1 MFMVARMAIHSLKA
15 CFNLIKRLN
24 RPKVLSHIAVMDPNN
39 SDNDLDSLKNSLS
52 RNPIT
57 ARVFLFSLSVLFV
70 VLLVATNSFFTSKY
84 LNDIK
89 QEGEIRLT
97 QNERNIVSELQKNSV
112 IPQFLVRDQSIWNAL
127 LSNNFSSL
135 PQMFSEFI
143 NEISIESITLMDR
156 TGQIVAV
163 AGKEN
168 LNVNS
173 SNKIIFNTAISTND
187 TVMNIIEK
195 NENEFG
201 FFYSRK
207 IENDQRVLGVLSI
220 EVDLK
225 KFETSW
231 KSARDRI
238 FISNSEGK
246 IVLATEPTWK
256 GLSDDLAWKNQ
267 NSKNIIKRGYSV
279 AKGWVDS
286 NESDQYFNDSSFVR
300 FNKNIPILNWKISSF
315 ENYSGVRERVNT
327 ILALEILIFLLLLVL
342 SLYSLNRKKILRL
355 NLFEEETIK
364 LRELNKKLETE
375 MEQRKRVEKNLLAVE
390 QTLEQHSKLAA
401 LGEMSAAISHE
412 LNQPLAA
419 MKTYLAGASLLLKRN
434 RPQETVAALMRIDG
448 LIHRMGEIT
457 KQLKSFARKNTESF
471 VPLNFN
477 DAILEAMSIMEPQLK
492 QSGIKIDTNIPS
504 EPVLIVGDQQR
515 LEQVIINLIRNAI
528 DALDDT
534 ELPSITISLYKNNSV
549 RFSIRDNGKGI
560 NNLEKLFEPFQTSK
574 DPGNGLGLGLAISS
588 NIISELGGSLS
599 GENLTPTGAEFTIKL
614 PLFDPSRVN
623 VVEENQTKMRETL

>member
-1 MFMVARMAIHSLKA
+1 
-15 CFNLIKRLN
+15 
-24 RPKVLSHIAVMDPNN
+24 MDPIN
-39 SDNDLDSLKNSLS
+39 SDNDLDSLENSLS

-97 QNERNIVSELQKNSV
+97 QNERNIVNELQKNSV

-195 NENEFG
+195 DENEFG

-225 KFETSW
+225 KFENSW
-231 KSARDRI
+231 KSAGERI
-238 FISNSEGK
+238 FISNGEGK

-256 GLSDDLAWKNQ
+256 GLSEDLAWKNQ

-300 FNKNIPILNWKISSF
+300 FNKNIPILNWKMSSF

-560 NNLEKLFEPFQTSK
+560 NDLEKLFEPFQTSK
-574 DPGNGLGLGLAISS
+574 DPGKGLGLGLAISS

>member
-1 MFMVARMAIHSLKA
+1 
-15 CFNLIKRLN
+15 
-24 RPKVLSHIAVMDPNN
+24 MDPIN
-39 SDNDLDSLKNSLS
+39 SDNDLDSLENSLS

-97 QNERNIVSELQKNSV
+97 QNERNIVNELQKNSV

-225 KFETSW
+225 KFENSW
-231 KSARDRI
+231 KSAGDRI
-238 FISNSEGK
+238 FISNGEGK

-560 NNLEKLFEPFQTSK
+560 NDLEKLFEPFQTSK
-574 DPGNGLGLGLAISS
+574 DPGKGLGLGLAISS

>member
-1 MFMVARMAIHSLKA
+1 MAIHSLKA

-24 RPKVLSHIAVMDPNN
+24 RPKVLSHIADMDPIN
-39 SDNDLDSLKNSLS
+39 SDNDLDSLENSLS
-52 RNPIT
+52 RNPIK

-84 LNDIK
+84 SNDIK

-97 QNERNIVSELQKNSV
+97 QNERNIVNELQKNSV

-195 NENEFG
+195 DENEFG

-225 KFETSW
+225 KFENSW
-231 KSARDRI
+231 ISAGERI
-238 FISNSEGK
+238 FISNGEGK

-492 QSGIKIDTNIPS
+492 QSGIKLDTNIPS
-504 EPVLIVGDQQR
+504 EPILIVGDQQR

-574 DPGNGLGLGLAISS
+574 DPGKGLGLGLAISS

-599 GENLTPTGAEFTIKL
+599 GENLTPKGAEFTIKL

-623 VVEENQTKMRETL
+623 VVEENQTKMPETL

>member
-1 MFMVARMAIHSLKA
+1 MAIHSLKA
-15 CFNLIKRLN
+15 CFNPIKLLN
-24 RPKVLSHIAVMDPNN
+24 RPKVLSHIAVMDPIN
-39 SDNDLDSLKNSLS
+39 SDNDLDSLENSLS

-84 LNDIK
+84 LNDIQ
-89 QEGEIRLT
+89 QEGELRLT
-97 QNERNIVSELQKNSV
+97 QNERNIVNEMQKNSV

-143 NEISIESITLMDR
+143 EEISIESITLMDR

-225 KFETSW
+225 KFENSW
-231 KSARDRI
+231 KSAGERI
-238 FISNSEGK
+238 FISNGEGK

-574 DPGNGLGLGLAISS
+574 DPGKGLGLGLAISS

>member
-1 MFMVARMAIHSLKA
+1 MAIHSLKA

-24 RPKVLSHIAVMDPNN
+24 RPKVLSHIAVMDPIN
-39 SDNDLDSLKNSLS
+39 SDNDLDSLENSLS

-135 PQMFSEFI
+135 PQMFFEFI
-143 NEISIESITLMDR
+143 DEISIESITLMDR

-195 NENEFG
+195 DENEFG

-225 KFETSW
+225 KFENSW
-231 KSARDRI
+231 KSAGERI
-238 FISNSEGK
+238 FISNGEGK

-300 FNKNIPILNWKISSF
+300 FNKNIPILNWKMSSF

-574 DPGNGLGLGLAISS
+574 DPGKGLGLGLAISS

>member
-1 MFMVARMAIHSLKA
+1 
-15 CFNLIKRLN
+15 
-24 RPKVLSHIAVMDPNN
+24 MDPIN
-39 SDNDLDSLKNSLS
+39 SDNDLDSLENSLS

-195 NENEFG
+195 DENEFG

-225 KFETSW
+225 KFENSW
-231 KSARDRI
+231 KSAGERI
-238 FISNSEGK
+238 FISNGEGK

-574 DPGNGLGLGLAISS
+574 DPGKGLGLGLAISS

>member
-1 MFMVARMAIHSLKA
+1 MVVRTAIHSLKA

-24 RPKVLSHIAVMDPNN
+24 RPKVLSHIAVMDPIN
-39 SDNDLDSLKNSLS
+39 SDNDLDSLENSLS

-97 QNERNIVSELQKNSV
+97 QNERNIVNELQKNSV

-135 PQMFSEFI
+135 PQMFFEFI
-143 NEISIESITLMDR
+143 DEISIESITLMDR

-225 KFETSW
+225 KFENSW
-231 KSARDRI
+231 KSAGERI
-238 FISNSEGK
+238 FISNGEGK

-256 GLSDDLAWKNQ
+256 GLSEDLIWKNQ
-267 NSKNIIKRGYSV
+267 NSKNILKRGYSV

-300 FNKNIPILNWKISSF
+300 FNKNIPILNWKMSSF

-560 NNLEKLFEPFQTSK
+560 NDLEKLFEPFQTSK
-574 DPGNGLGLGLAISS
+574 DPGKGLGLGLAISS

>member
-1 MFMVARMAIHSLKA
+1 MAIHSLKA

-24 RPKVLSHIAVMDPNN
+24 RPKVLSHIAVMDPIN
-39 SDNDLDSLKNSLS
+39 SDNDLDSLENSRS
-52 RNPIT
+52 RNPIR

-135 PQMFSEFI
+135 PQMFFEFI
-143 NEISIESITLMDR
+143 DEISIESITLMDR

-195 NENEFG
+195 DENEFG

-225 KFETSW
+225 KFENSW
-231 KSARDRI
+231 KSAGERI
-238 FISNSEGK
+238 FISNGEGK

-256 GLSDDLAWKNQ
+256 GLSEDLAWKNQ

-560 NNLEKLFEPFQTSK
+560 NDLEKLFEPFQTSK
-574 DPGNGLGLGLAISS
+574 DPGKGLGLGLAISS

>member
-1 MFMVARMAIHSLKA
+1 MAIHSLKA

-24 RPKVLSHIAVMDPNN
+24 SPKVLSHIAVMDPIN
-39 SDNDLDSLKNSLS
+39 SDNDLDSLENSLS

-135 PQMFSEFI
+135 PQMFFEFI
-143 NEISIESITLMDR
+143 DEISIESITLMDR

-225 KFETSW
+225 KFENSW
-231 KSARDRI
+231 KSAGDRI
-238 FISNSEGK
+238 FISNGEGK

-300 FNKNIPILNWKISSF
+300 FNKNIPILNWKMSSF
-315 ENYSGVRERVNT
+315 ENYSSVRERVNT

-574 DPGNGLGLGLAISS
+574 DPGKGLGLGLAISS

-599 GENLTPTGAEFTIKL
+599 GENLTTTGAEFTIKL

>member
-1 MFMVARMAIHSLKA
+1 MAIHSLKA

-24 RPKVLSHIAVMDPNN
+24 RPKVLSHIAVMDPIN
-39 SDNDLDSLKNSLS
+39 SDNDLDSLENSLS

-97 QNERNIVSELQKNSV
+97 QNERNIVNELQKNSV

-135 PQMFSEFI
+135 PQMFFEFI
-143 NEISIESITLMDR
+143 DEISIESITLMDR

-225 KFETSW
+225 KFENSW
-231 KSARDRI
+231 KSAGDRI
-238 FISNSEGK
+238 FISNGEGK

-300 FNKNIPILNWKISSF
+300 FNKNIPILNWKMSSF

-560 NNLEKLFEPFQTSK
+560 NDLEKLFEPFQTSK
-574 DPGNGLGLGLAISS
+574 DPGKGLGLGLAISS

>member
-1 MFMVARMAIHSLKA
+1 MAIHSLKA

-24 RPKVLSHIAVMDPNN
+24 RPKVLSHIAVMDPIN
-39 SDNDLDSLKNSLS
+39 SDNDLDSLENSLS

-97 QNERNIVSELQKNSV
+97 QNERNIVNELQKNSV

-135 PQMFSEFI
+135 PQMFFEFI
-143 NEISIESITLMDR
+143 DEISIESITLMDR

-195 NENEFG
+195 DENEFG

-225 KFETSW
+225 KFENSW
-231 KSARDRI
+231 KSAGERI
-238 FISNSEGK
+238 FISNGEGK

-300 FNKNIPILNWKISSF
+300 FNKNIPILNWKMSSF

-560 NNLEKLFEPFQTSK
+560 NDLEKLFEPFQTSK
-574 DPGNGLGLGLAISS
+574 DPGKGLGLGLAISS

>member
-1 MFMVARMAIHSLKA
+1 MAIHSLKA
-15 CFNLIKRLN
+15 CFNLIKHLN
-24 RPKVLSHIAVMDPNN
+24 RPKVLSHIAVMDPIN
-39 SDNDLDSLKNSLS
+39 SDNDLDSLENSLS

-70 VLLVATNSFFTSKY
+70 VVLVATNSFFTSKY

-97 QNERNIVSELQKNSV
+97 QNERNIVNELQKNSV

-135 PQMFSEFI
+135 PQMFLEFI
-143 NEISIESITLMDR
+143 DEISIESITLMDR

-173 SNKIIFNTAISTND
+173 SNKIIFNTVISTND

-195 NENEFG
+195 DENEFG

-225 KFETSW
+225 KFENSW
-231 KSARDRI
+231 KSAGERI
-238 FISNSEGK
+238 FISNGEGK

-256 GLSDDLAWKNQ
+256 GLSEDLAWKNQ
-267 NSKNIIKRGYSV
+267 SSKNIIKRGYSV

-300 FNKNIPILNWKISSF
+300 FNKNIPILNWKMSSF

-375 MEQRKRVEKNLLAVE
+375 IEQRKRVEKNLLAVE

-401 LGEMSAAISHE
+401 LGEM
-412 LNQPLAA
+412 
-419 MKTYLAGASLLLKRN
+419 
-434 RPQETVAALMRIDG
+434 
-448 LIHRMGEIT
+448 
-457 KQLKSFARKNTESF
+457 
-471 VPLNFN
+471 
-477 DAILEAMSIMEPQLK
+477 
-492 QSGIKIDTNIPS
+492 
-504 EPVLIVGDQQR
+504 
-515 LEQVIINLIRNAI
+515 
-528 DALDDT
+528 
-534 ELPSITISLYKNNSV
+534 
-549 RFSIRDNGKGI
+549 
-560 NNLEKLFEPFQTSK
+560 
-574 DPGNGLGLGLAISS
+574 
-588 NIISELGGSLS
+588 
-599 GENLTPTGAEFTIKL
+599 
-614 PLFDPSRVN
+614 
-623 VVEENQTKMRETL
+623 

>member
-1 MFMVARMAIHSLKA
+1 MDKQNLTEIIKKNQHSPSKFITKPKL
-15 CFNLIKRLN
+15 FLLIL
-24 RPKVLSHIAVMDPNN
+24 L
-39 SDNDLDSLKNSLS
+39 
-52 RNPIT
+52 IT
-57 ARVFLFSLSVLFV
+57 TLTVLFV
-70 VLLVATNSFFTSKY
+70 TNSFFTSRFSDIIKRQGQ
-84 LNDIK
+84 LNLIK
-89 QEGEIRLT
+89 NT
-97 QNERNIVSELQKNSV
+97 DNILNELQKNSI
-112 IPQFLVRDQSIWNAL
+112 IPQLLVYDQEITKSLISRDFSILSDRFSLFLNDVSIASISL
-127 LSNNFSSL
+127 LDKNGKLVAFS
-135 PQMFSEFI
+135 
-143 NEISIESITLMDR
+143 
-156 TGQIVAV
+156 A
-163 AGKEN
+163 KEN
-168 LNVNS
+168 FKRKVSYQHFSKNVE
-173 SNKIIFNTAISTND
+173 NTLE
-187 TVMNIIEK
+187 TVMTVFRKEN
-195 NENEFG
+195 NEFG
-201 FFYSRK
+201 FFYSRQ
-207 IENDQRVLGVLSI
+207 IEYEGEFLGMILI
-220 EVDLK
+220 EVDLQ
-225 KFETSW
+225 KFEQAWVENGETIVIT
-231 KSARDRI
+231 D
-238 FISNSEGK
+238 SEGV
-246 IVLATEPTWK
+246 IILSTEPSWK
-256 GLSDDLAWKNQ
+256 GLTEEQAFQVKT
-267 NSKNIIKRGYSV
+267 SKNTLKRAYNATAEWTNLKQLNTYPNTQAAIRSSV
-279 AKGWVDS
+279 D
-286 NESDQYFNDSSFVR
+286 
-300 FNKNIPILNWKISSF
+300 IPLLNWNISSF
-315 ENYSGVRERVNT
+315 TNYSSVREKVNT
-327 ILALEILIFLLLLVL
+327 ILAFEILILLFLIVF
-342 SLYSLNRKKILRL
+342 SLYLLNRKNIVRL
-355 NLFEEETIK
+355 NLFEEETLQLK
-364 LRELNKKLETE
+364 ELNKRLTE
-375 MEQRKRVEKNLLAVE
+375 EIKQRKRVEKNLLAVE

-574 DPGNGLGLGLAISS
+574 DPGKGLGLGLAISS

>member
-1 MFMVARMAIHSLKA
+1 MAIHSLKA

-24 RPKVLSHIAVMDPNN
+24 RPKVLSHIAVMDPIN
-39 SDNDLDSLKNSLS
+39 SDNDLDSLENSLS

-97 QNERNIVSELQKNSV
+97 QNERNIVNELQKNSV

-143 NEISIESITLMDR
+143 DEISIDSITLMDR

-195 NENEFG
+195 DENEFG

-225 KFETSW
+225 KFENSW
-231 KSARDRI
+231 KSAGELI
-238 FISNSEGK
+238 FISNGEGK

-256 GLSDDLAWKNQ
+256 GLSEDLAWKNQ

-300 FNKNIPILNWKISSF
+300 FNKNIPILNWKMSSF

-560 NNLEKLFEPFQTSK
+560 NDLEKLFEPFQTSK
-574 DPGNGLGLGLAISS
+574 DPGKGLGLGLAISS

>member
-1 MFMVARMAIHSLKA
+1 MAIHSLKA
-15 CFNLIKRLN
+15 CFNPIKLLN
-24 RPKVLSHIAVMDPNN
+24 RPKVLSHIAVMDPIN
-39 SDNDLDSLKNSLS
+39 SDNDLDSLENSLS

-225 KFETSW
+225 KFENSW
-231 KSARDRI
+231 KSAGDRI
-238 FISNSEGK
+238 FISNGEGK

-256 GLSDDLAWKNQ
+256 GLSEDLAWKNQ

-574 DPGNGLGLGLAISS
+574 DPGKGLGLGLAISS

>member
-1 MFMVARMAIHSLKA
+1 MAIHSLKA

-24 RPKVLSHIAVMDPNN
+24 RPKVLSHIAVMDPIN
-39 SDNDLDSLKNSLS
+39 SDNDLDSLENSLS

-97 QNERNIVSELQKNSV
+97 QNERNIVNELQKNSV

-127 LSNNFSSL
+127 LSNNFSLL
-135 PQMFSEFI
+135 PQMFFEFI
-143 NEISIESITLMDR
+143 DEISIESITLMDR

-195 NENEFG
+195 TENEFG

-225 KFETSW
+225 KFENSW
-231 KSARDRI
+231 KSAGDRI
-238 FISNSEGK
+238 FISNGEGK

-256 GLSDDLAWKNQ
+256 GLSEDLAWKNQ

-286 NESDQYFNDSSFVR
+286 NQSDQYFNDSSFVR

-574 DPGNGLGLGLAISS
+574 DPGKGLGLGLAISS

>member
-1 MFMVARMAIHSLKA
+1 MAIHSLKA

-24 RPKVLSHIAVMDPNN
+24 RPKVLSHIAVMDPIN
-39 SDNDLDSLKNSLS
+39 SDNDLDSLENSLS

-70 VLLVATNSFFTSKY
+70 VVLVATNSFFTSKY

-97 QNERNIVSELQKNSV
+97 QNERNIVNELQKNSV

-135 PQMFSEFI
+135 PQMFFEFI
-143 NEISIESITLMDR
+143 DEISIESITLMDR

-195 NENEFG
+195 DENEFG

-225 KFETSW
+225 KFENSW
-231 KSARDRI
+231 KSAGERI
-238 FISNSEGK
+238 FISNGEGK

-574 DPGNGLGLGLAISS
+574 DPGKGLGLGLAISS

-623 VVEENQTKMRETL
+623 VVEENQTKMRETF

>member
-1 MFMVARMAIHSLKA
+1 
-15 CFNLIKRLN
+15 
-24 RPKVLSHIAVMDPNN
+24 MDPIN
-39 SDNDLDSLKNSLS
+39 SDNDLDSLENSLS

-135 PQMFSEFI
+135 PQMFFEFI
-143 NEISIESITLMDR
+143 DEISIESITLMDR

-168 LNVNS
+168 LNVTS

-195 NENEFG
+195 DENEFG

-225 KFETSW
+225 KFENSW
-231 KSARDRI
+231 KSAGERI
-238 FISNSEGK
+238 FISNGEGK

-300 FNKNIPILNWKISSF
+300 FNKNIPILNWKMSSF

-560 NNLEKLFEPFQTSK
+560 NDLEKLFEPFQTSK
-574 DPGNGLGLGLAISS
+574 DPGKGLGLGLAISS

>member
-1 MFMVARMAIHSLKA
+1 
-15 CFNLIKRLN
+15 
-24 RPKVLSHIAVMDPNN
+24 MDPIN
-39 SDNDLDSLKNSLS
+39 SDNDLDSLENSRS

-135 PQMFSEFI
+135 PQMFFEFI
-143 NEISIESITLMDR
+143 DEISIESITLMDR

-168 LNVNS
+168 LNATS

-225 KFETSW
+225 KFENSW
-231 KSARDRI
+231 KSAGERI
-238 FISNSEGK
+238 FISNGEGK

-300 FNKNIPILNWKISSF
+300 FNKNIPILNWKMSSF

-574 DPGNGLGLGLAISS
+574 DPGKGLGLGLAISS

>member
-1 MFMVARMAIHSLKA
+1 MAIHSLKA

-24 RPKVLSHIAVMDPNN
+24 RPKVLSHIAVMDPIN
-39 SDNDLDSLKNSLS
+39 SDNDLDSLENSLS

-195 NENEFG
+195 DENEFG

-225 KFETSW
+225 KFENSW
-231 KSARDRI
+231 KSAGELI
-238 FISNSEGK
+238 FISNGEGK

-256 GLSDDLAWKNQ
+256 GLSEDLAWKNQ

-560 NNLEKLFEPFQTSK
+560 NDLEKLFEPFQTSK
-574 DPGNGLGLGLAISS
+574 DPGKGLGLGLAISS

>member
-1 MFMVARMAIHSLKA
+1 MAIHSLKA

-39 SDNDLDSLKNSLS
+39 SDNDLDSLENSRS
-52 RNPIT
+52 RNPIR

-225 KFETSW
+225 KFENSW
-231 KSARDRI
+231 KSAGDRI
-238 FISNSEGK
+238 FISNGEGK

-560 NNLEKLFEPFQTSK
+560 NDLEKLFEPFQTSK
-574 DPGNGLGLGLAISS
+574 DPGKGLGLGLAISS

>member
-1 MFMVARMAIHSLKA
+1 MAIHSLKA

-24 RPKVLSHIAVMDPNN
+24 RPKVLSHIAVMGPIN
-39 SDNDLDSLKNSLS
+39 SDNDLDSLENSLS

-97 QNERNIVSELQKNSV
+97 QNERNIVNELQKNSV

-135 PQMFSEFI
+135 PQMFFEFI
-143 NEISIESITLMDR
+143 DEISIESITLMDR

-163 AGKEN
+163 AGKEKFN
-168 LNVNS
+168 ENS

-195 NENEFG
+195 DENEFG

-225 KFETSW
+225 KFENSW
-231 KSARDRI
+231 KSAGDRI
-238 FISNSEGK
+238 FISNGEGK

-574 DPGNGLGLGLAISS
+574 DPGKGLGLGLAISS

>member
-1 MFMVARMAIHSLKA
+1 MAIHSLKA
-15 CFNLIKRLN
+15 CFNLIKFLN
-24 RPKVLSHIAVMDPNN
+24 RPKVLSHIAVMDPIN
-39 SDNDLDSLKNSLS
+39 SDNDLDSLENSRS
-52 RNPIT
+52 RNPAR
-57 ARVFLFSLSVLFV
+57 ARVFLFSLSVLLV

-89 QEGEIRLT
+89 LEGEIRLT
-97 QNERNIVSELQKNSV
+97 QNERNIVNELQKNSV

-135 PQMFSEFI
+135 PQMFFEFI
-143 NEISIESITLMDR
+143 DEISIESITLMDR

-163 AGKEN
+163 AGKAN

-195 NENEFG
+195 DENEFG

-225 KFETSW
+225 KFENSW
-231 KSARDRI
+231 KSAGERI
-238 FISNSEGK
+238 FISNGKGK

-256 GLSDDLAWKNQ
+256 GLSEDVAWKNQ
-267 NSKNIIKRGYSV
+267 NSKNILKRGYSV

-300 FNKNIPILNWKISSF
+300 FNKSIPILNWKMSSF
-315 ENYSGVRERVNT
+315 ENYSSVRERVNT

-375 MEQRKRVEKNLLAVE
+375 MKQRKRVEKNLLAVE

-434 RPQETVAALMRIDG
+434 RPHETIAALMRIDG

-492 QSGIKIDTNIPS
+492 QSGIKLDTDIPS

-528 DALDDT
+528 DALDNT
-534 ELPSITISLYKNNSV
+534 EFPSITISLCKNNSV
-549 RFSIRDNGKGI
+549 RFSIQDNGKGI
-560 NNLEKLFEPFQTSK
+560 NDLETLFEPFQTSK
-574 DPGNGLGLGLAISS
+574 NPGKGLGLGLAISS

-599 GENLTPTGAEFTIKL
+599 GENLTPTGAEFTINL

-623 VVEENQTKMRETL
+623 VVEENRTKMRETL

>member
-1 MFMVARMAIHSLKA
+1 MAIHSLKA

-24 RPKVLSHIAVMDPNN
+24 RPKVLSHIAVMDPIN
-39 SDNDLDSLKNSLS
+39 SDNDLDSLENSLS

-70 VLLVATNSFFTSKY
+70 VLLFATNSFFTSKY

-173 SNKIIFNTAISTND
+173 SNKIIFNAAISTND

-225 KFETSW
+225 KFENSW
-231 KSARDRI
+231 KSAGDRI
-238 FISNSEGK
+238 FISNGEGK

-300 FNKNIPILNWKISSF
+300 FNKKIPILNWKISSF

-504 EPVLIVGDQQR
+504 EAVLIVGDQQR

-574 DPGNGLGLGLAISS
+574 DPGKGLGLGLAISS

>member
-1 MFMVARMAIHSLKA
+1 
-15 CFNLIKRLN
+15 
-24 RPKVLSHIAVMDPNN
+24 MDPIN
-39 SDNDLDSLKNSLS
+39 SDNDLDSLENSRS

-97 QNERNIVSELQKNSV
+97 QNERNIVNELQKNSV

-135 PQMFSEFI
+135 PQMFFEFI
-143 NEISIESITLMDR
+143 DEISIESITLMDR

-225 KFETSW
+225 KFENSW
-231 KSARDRI
+231 KSAGERI
-238 FISNSEGK
+238 FISNGEGK

-300 FNKNIPILNWKISSF
+300 FNKNIPILNWKMSSF

-560 NNLEKLFEPFQTSK
+560 NDLEKLFEPFQTSK
-574 DPGNGLGLGLAISS
+574 DPGKGLGLGLAISS

>member
-1 MFMVARMAIHSLKA
+1 MAIHSLKA
-15 CFNLIKRLN
+15 YFNLIKLLN
-24 RPKVLSHIAVMDPNN
+24 RPKVLSHIAVMDPIN
-39 SDNDLDSLKNSLS
+39 SDNDLDSLENSRS
-52 RNPIT
+52 RNPIR

-225 KFETSW
+225 KFENSW
-231 KSARDRI
+231 KSAGDRI
-238 FISNSEGK
+238 FISNGEGK

-256 GLSDDLAWKNQ
+256 GLSEDLAWKNQ

-286 NESDQYFNDSSFVR
+286 NESNQYFNDSSFVR

-560 NNLEKLFEPFQTSK
+560 NDLEKLFEPFQTSK
-574 DPGNGLGLGLAISS
+574 DPGKGLGLGLAISS

>member
-1 MFMVARMAIHSLKA
+1 
-15 CFNLIKRLN
+15 
-24 RPKVLSHIAVMDPNN
+24 MDPIN
-39 SDNDLDSLKNSLS
+39 SDNDLDSLENSLS

-97 QNERNIVSELQKNSV
+97 QNERNIVNELQKNSV

-143 NEISIESITLMDR
+143 DEISIESITLMDR

-225 KFETSW
+225 KFENSW
-231 KSARDRI
+231 KSAGERI
-238 FISNSEGK
+238 FISNGEGK

-256 GLSDDLAWKNQ
+256 GLSEDLAWKNQ

-279 AKGWVDS
+279 AKGWVGS

-300 FNKNIPILNWKISSF
+300 FNKNIPILNWKMSSF

-560 NNLEKLFEPFQTSK
+560 NDLEKLFEPFQTSK
-574 DPGNGLGLGLAISS
+574 DPGKGLGLGLAISS

>member
-1 MFMVARMAIHSLKA
+1 
-15 CFNLIKRLN
+15 
-24 RPKVLSHIAVMDPNN
+24 MDPIN
-39 SDNDLDSLKNSLS
+39 SDNDLDSLENSLS

-225 KFETSW
+225 KFENSW
-231 KSARDRI
+231 KSAGERI
-238 FISNSEGK
+238 FISNGEGK

-300 FNKNIPILNWKISSF
+300 FNKNIPILNWKMSSF

-574 DPGNGLGLGLAISS
+574 DPGKGLGLGLAISS

>member
-1 MFMVARMAIHSLKA
+1 MAIHSLKA

-24 RPKVLSHIAVMDPNN
+24 RPKVLSHIAVMDPIN
-39 SDNDLDSLKNSLS
+39 SDNDLDSLENSLS
-52 RNPIT
+52 RNPIR

-135 PQMFSEFI
+135 PQMFFEFI
-143 NEISIESITLMDR
+143 DEISIESITLMDR

-195 NENEFG
+195 DENEFG

-225 KFETSW
+225 KFENSW
-231 KSARDRI
+231 KSAGERI
-238 FISNSEGK
+238 FISNGEGK

-256 GLSDDLAWKNQ
+256 GLSEDLAWKNQ

-574 DPGNGLGLGLAISS
+574 DPGKGLGLGLAISS